1 MSKILF
7 FKINKIISMHF
18 STKNYLKSNHYYTAR
33 EREGISFC
41 SCLIV
46 EDNFSEAWGEKRAVF
61 TFNAVVLFVKAWSCQ
76 LKHTF

>member
-1 MSKILF
+1 MY
-7 FKINKIISMHF
+7 F
-18 STKNYLKSNHYYTAR
+18 STKGYLKSNHYRTITER
-33 EREGISFC
+33 ERERERERISFC

-46 EDNFSEAWGEKRAVF
+46 EDNFSEAWGKKRAVF